1 MNNLFGFDLGDFD
14 RSFPGVY
21 PVYLSKCNMPSPTPE
36 QKAECCRI
44 ACDVCKT
51 GNCTTGGV
59 ATCIGSCPPDLAGPV
74 RPVNP
79 DGPDGPVGPSP
90 DGPYG
95 PSPVGPSPYG
105 PSPVGPSPDGPYGPS
120 PVGPSPYD
128 PSPDGPRPVVNPVV
142 PPATPDVGLFSNL
155 STLQVVTLIVGL
167 IIIIALIILIV
178 RNMKARRSMS
188 FY

>member
-1 MNNLFGFDLGDFD
+1 MNNLFGFDLDDFD
-14 RSFPGVY
+14 RNFPGVY

-36 QKAECCRI
+36 QKAECCKI

-51 GNCTTGGV
+51 GNCTSGGV
-59 ATCIGSCPPDLAGPV
+59 DTCITNCPPDLAGPV

-79 DGPDGPVGPSP
+79 VGPSP

-95 PSPVGPSPYG
+95 PYG
-105 PSPVGPSPDGPYGPS
+105 PSPVGPTPDG
-120 PVGPSPYD
+120 
-128 PSPDGPRPVVNPVV
+128 PVVNPVV
-142 PPATPDVGLFSNL
+142 PPAAPQVGIFSNL
-155 STLQVVTLIVGL
+155 STLQVVTLSVGA
-167 IIIIALIILIV
+167 IIILALLIMIV

>member
-1 MNNLFGFDLGDFD
+1 MNNLFGFDLDDFD
-14 RSFPGVY
+14 RNFPGVY

-36 QKAECCRI
+36 QKAECCKI

-51 GNCTTGGV
+51 GNCTSGGV
-59 ATCIGSCPPDLAGPV
+59 DTCITNCPPDLAGPV

-79 DGPDGPVGPSP
+79 VGPSP

-95 PSPVGPSPYG
+95 PSPYG
-105 PSPVGPSPDGPYGPS
+105 PSPVGPTPDG
-120 PVGPSPYD
+120 
-128 PSPDGPRPVVNPVV
+128 PVVNPVV
-142 PPATPDVGLFSNL
+142 PPAAPQVGIFSNL
-155 STLQVVTLIVGL
+155 STLQVVTLSVGA
-167 IIIIALIILIV
+167 IIILALLIMIV